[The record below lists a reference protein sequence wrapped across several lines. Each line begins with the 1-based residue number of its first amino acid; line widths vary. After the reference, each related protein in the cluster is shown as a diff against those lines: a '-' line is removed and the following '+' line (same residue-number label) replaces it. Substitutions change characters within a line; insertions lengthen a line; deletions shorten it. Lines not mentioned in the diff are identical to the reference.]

1 MRMGIGLAAITF
13 TGPRAANAFNKDI
26 NYNLNSRNARVGI
39 LGAGL
44 AGLTAAYELLLHGA
58 DVTVFEGSG
67 RVGGRVRT
75 LEKAI
80 NTHIFIKEGVEF
92 IDSNHESIRGLCK
105 DLGLP
110 LLDITKD
117 NQSNQ
122 LTTQDYKIENTRYS
136 ELQII
141 KDFRLAAKTIA
152 RDLELFNGNRTDYAK
167 RLDWTPLHQYVSNL
181 PISEWLTKLLINAYE
196 AEFGMPAAQQS
207 ALNLIT
213 TIGTN
218 LSDQFEV
225 LEIVMSGTRLKAE
238 AQP

>member
-80 NTHIFIKEGVEF
+80 
-92 IDSNHESIRGLCK
+92 
-105 DLGLP
+105 
-110 LLDITKD
+110 
-117 NQSNQ
+117 
-122 LTTQDYKIENTRYS
+122 KIY
-136 ELQII
+136 
-141 KDFRLAAKTIA
+141 
-152 RDLELFNGNRTDYAK
+152 
-167 RLDWTPLHQYVSNL
+167 
-181 PISEWLTKLLINAYE
+181 
-196 AEFGMPAAQQS
+196 
-207 ALNLIT
+207 
-213 TIGTN
+213 
-218 LSDQFEV
+218 
-225 LEIVMSGTRLKAE
+225 
-238 AQP
+238 